1 MPGAAV
7 SPAPLPSL
15 PPVEHPLNTRGPQI
29 KFMVLP
35 ELLKNS
41 PALTK
46 VAGMKAKAAP
56 KPFKG
61 KATKK
66 AA

>member
-1 MPGAAV
+1 
-7 SPAPLPSL
+7 
-15 PPVEHPLNTRGPQI
+15 
-29 KFMVLP
+29 MVLP

-46 VAGMKAKAAP
+46 VEGMKAKAAP

-61 KATKK
+61 KASKK